1 MVESNMQVG
10 GGADDM
16 NDGAEGVMNE
26 GEGRMV
32 TALTWI
38 SRGFAKPQLQMAD
51 PELDARNIMA
61 HSRL

>member
-1 MVESNMQVG
+1 MVESNMQVAND
-10 GGADDM
+10 ADEM
-16 NDGAEGVMNE
+16 GEGAEGVMNE

-38 SRGFAKPQLQMAD
+38 SRGFAKPLLQMAD
-51 PELDARNIMA
+51 PEQDARNIMA

>member
-1 MVESNMQVG
+1 MVESNMQVAAE
-10 GGADDM
+10 ADDM

-38 SRGFAKPQLQMAD
+38 SRGFAKPQL
-51 PELDARNIMA
+51 
-61 HSRL
+61 